1 MSIFKAKDY
10 IEPEWKQTKQIRN
23 AKQSD
28 NIIKNIMNLFKVK
41 KENKTIKIQQL
52 EMFRLFLKSKKK
64 IIENW

>member
-23 AKQSD
+23 AKKSD
-28 NIIKNIMNLFKVK
+28 NIIKNIRNLFKVK